1 MQRRSLLIA
10 GASLALLGGCATQTA
25 ALRFGAVEGLPR
37 RAELVDTPFFP
48 QDQRYLCGPESLA
61 AVWQATGLAVTPPDL
76 VPQVYVPGRQ
86 GSLQAEML
94 AATRRQGAVAYV
106 LPPRLEALLREVAA
120 GTPVVILQN
129 LGLQWAPTWHY
140 AVVVGYDLD
149 EGLVLLR
156 SGPVRRQEMALRTFE
171 HTWARSDHW
180 AFVALAPGRLPAT
193 VGEAEAVRS
202 LVAFERV
209 APPALAVRAY
219 ETALTRWPG
228 VLTLQMGLGNALHAA
243 GRKAEAA
250 ECFEAAARQHR
261 HAAAWINLGTV
272 ALELGQRTRA
282 EAAAREAVALGGAWS
297 TQARELQ
304 ARLQANGRGPLR

>member
-37 RAELVDTPFFP
+37 CAELVDTPFFP

-61 AVWQATGLAVTPPDL
+61 AVLQATGLAVTPPDL

-156 SGPVRRQEMALRTFE
+156 SGPSGGRRWPCAPSSTPGPART
-171 HTWARSDHW
+171 TGPSWRSRRAACRPPWAKPKPCARSSPSSGWPLPHSRC
-180 AFVALAPGRLPAT
+180 AP
-193 VGEAEAVRS
+193 
-202 LVAFERV
+202 
-209 APPALAVRAY
+209 
-219 ETALTRWPG
+219 TR
-228 VLTLQMGLGNALHAA
+228 
-243 GRKAEAA
+243 R
-250 ECFEAAARQHR
+250 R
-261 HAAAWINLGTV
+261 
-272 ALELGQRTRA
+272 
-282 EAAAREAVALGGAWS
+282 
-297 TQARELQ
+297 
-304 ARLQANGRGPLR
+304 